1 MEGGDALKSASRGL
15 ALVFLV
21 PAGLAAGELSL
32 GEAIQTALQNNLQVT
47 IARQDREEVRAEAR
61 SQEGVFD
68 WNLGADAQ
76 AGRLRSFDP
85 QSQPLGP
92 ELPQTTVTNLSTF
105 TGSLNRRFPWGATFA
120 FKYAPIYNH
129 ARTTSPGG
137 LDYNGNPV
145 PPYAFANPNP
155 YQGTVSATYTQS
167 LLRGFGKVPTTANLV
182 VARKQA
188 EAADP
193 TFRLAIIKLV
203 ADTEAQYWDLVFANR
218 NLANKRLA
226 LELARKHLQEN
237 TLRVRL
243 GAMAPIEVTSAE
255 SQVARA
261 EQDIIAA
268 EAQAQNARDTLQ
280 RALYPEA
287 GHPEAL
293 EPTDDPVLGRQ
304 RPDEA
309 AAVQRALRCRLE
321 LQSARIGR
329 ETAQVRERAAADRV
343 RPKLDA
349 FVQYD
354 GASNNYGSLG
364 LVNGDLGGMRNPG
377 CTVGLSFALSIRNRE
392 ARGRRAAARAHLG
405 AQELRLREQELN
417 VALEVRKAL
426 RDVEAAEKGVQAS
439 AKTRHFQEKSLEG
452 ERTKLEHG
460 LSTSFTVLQVM
471 TSLDEARSAELKAQI
486 HYAKAVTAL
495 EVAQGILLEAR
506 NLTVN

>member
-1 MEGGDALKSASRGL
+1 LKRASRGL
-15 ALVFLV
+15 AFVLLVS
-21 PAGLAAGELSL
+21 AGLAAGEFSLS
-32 GEAIQTALQNNLQVT
+32 EAIQTALQNNLQVT

-61 SQEGVFD
+61 SQEGAFD
-68 WNLGADAQ
+68 WTLGADAQ
-76 AGRLRSFDP
+76 AGRLQSFAP
-85 QSQPLGP
+85 QAQTLGP
-92 ELPQTTVTNLSTF
+92 ELPQTTVTSIRTF
-105 TGSLNRRFPWGATFA
+105 TGSLNRLFPWGGTFA
-120 FKYAPIYNH
+120 FKYAPGYNH

-137 LDYNGNPV
+137 PDYNGNPV
-145 PPYAFANPNP
+145 PPYAFATPNP
-155 YQGTVSATYTQS
+155 YGGTLSATYTQS

-182 VARKQA
+182 VARMQA
-188 EAADP
+188 EAADH
-193 TFRLAIIKLV
+193 TFRLAIIRLV
-203 ADTEAQYWDLVFANR
+203 ADTETQYWDLVCANR

-226 LELARKHLQEN
+226 LELAQKHLQEN

-243 GAMAPIEVTSAE
+243 GAMAAIEVISAE

-268 EAQAQNARDTLQ
+268 EAQAQNARDILL

-287 GHPEAL
+287 GHPAAL

-354 GASNNYGSLG
+354 GASNNYGSPG
-364 LVNGDLGGMRNPG
+364 PVNGDLAGFRNPG
-377 CTVGLSFALSIRNRE
+377 YTLGLSFALPLQNRE
-392 ARGRRAAARAHLG
+392 ARGRHAAARAHLS
-405 AQELRLREQELN
+405 AQELRLRDQELS

-471 TSLDEARSAELKAQI
+471 TSLEEARSAELKAQI
-486 HYAKAVTAL
+486 HYAKAVTTM

-506 NLTVN
+506 NLTVK